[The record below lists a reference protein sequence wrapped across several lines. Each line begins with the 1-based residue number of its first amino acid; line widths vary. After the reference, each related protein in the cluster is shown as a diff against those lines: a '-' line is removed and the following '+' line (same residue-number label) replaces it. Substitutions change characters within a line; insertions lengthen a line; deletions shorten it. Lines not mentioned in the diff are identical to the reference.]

1 MVFRSILVSTS
12 MPKSSDLLDGP
23 RECPVETAASNFI
36 VLVRLNV
43 SVQQN
48 VKLGGILELL
58 HCCSVIGAVVNVEGW
73 LCLLYR
79 IAR

>member
-1 MVFRSILVSTS
+1 
-12 MPKSSDLLDGP
+12 MPISSDLLVGP
-23 RECPVETAASNFI
+23 GECSVETAESNFI

-58 HCCSVIGAVVNVEGW
+58 HYCSVIGAVVNVEEW
-73 LCLLYR
+73 LC
-79 IAR
+79 